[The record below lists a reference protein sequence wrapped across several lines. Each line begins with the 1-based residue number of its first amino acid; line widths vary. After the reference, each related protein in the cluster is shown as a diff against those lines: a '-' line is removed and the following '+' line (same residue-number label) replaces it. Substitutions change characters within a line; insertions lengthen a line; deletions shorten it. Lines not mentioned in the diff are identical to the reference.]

1 MSRFEI
7 NAETIKNK
15 LANTEVPIINNNGKG
30 EQQSDV
36 TDLPA
41 YQLHDFLDH
50 PYKVIEDDAMDELV
64 RSIQDQGIIEPL
76 LVRPDKDGYEVI
88 SGHRR
93 KKAAELCGIK
103 ILPCKVMEI
112 SHDEAVDLMVDSN
125 IYRPNILPSEKAF
138 AYRMKM
144 EAKSHQGKAGGRT
157 DDELAAE
164 TGDSARTI
172 QRYIRLT
179 YLFAPFL
186 ELVDEGKIGVSIGAD
201 ISFLSEKSQTQLFQ
215 VYETEKCK
223 IKSDDIAILRDI
235 EKADGPLSEEDIT
248 GILCSK
254 DDTKPEKFKVD
265 EKEISEYVPES
276 FSVSEKKEFVLTA
289 VKYYYQNIYSR

>member
-93 KKAAELCGIK
+93 KKAAEG
-103 ILPCKVMEI
+103 V
-112 SHDEAVDLMVDSN
+112 
-125 IYRPNILPSEKAF
+125 
-138 AYRMKM
+138 
-144 EAKSHQGKAGGRT
+144 HQ
-157 DDELAAE
+157 
-164 TGDSARTI
+164 I
-172 QRYIRLT
+172 
-179 YLFAPFL
+179 
-186 ELVDEGKIGVSIGAD
+186 
-201 ISFLSEKSQTQLFQ
+201 
-215 VYETEKCK
+215 
-223 IKSDDIAILRDI
+223 
-235 EKADGPLSEEDIT
+235 
-248 GILCSK
+248 
-254 DDTKPEKFKVD
+254 
-265 EKEISEYVPES
+265 
-276 FSVSEKKEFVLTA
+276 
-289 VKYYYQNIYSR
+289 